1 MTDISPNTSFLEC
14 FCFQVLG
21 LTTPAYK
28 GGVME
33 GDVLVSVED
42 TLVTLMKHGQV
53 NTDMSVLSV
62 KCYNKR

>member
-1 MTDISPNTSFLEC
+1 M
-14 FCFQVLG
+14 CFQVLG
-21 LTTPAYK
+21 LTTPAHK

-53 NTDMSVLSV
+53 NIDMSVV